1 MYNVEHCRNEDVDQ
15 TEKKKRY
22 FTPAGM
28 STVKKTSRKF
38 TSVEKVVE
46 KLEPLEARW
55 EGFLQN

>member
-1 MYNVEHCRNEDVDQ
+1 
-15 TEKKKRY
+15 
-22 FTPAGM
+22 M